1 MLSRREGICCGVLIG
16 IDVLVWALAGQ
27 VPTDTFAWFRIQ
39 DRLGVA
45 GFAAASIVGLLAAA
59 LTLRGGAA
67 RRQRVLLLA
76 TVGALFATLGAPQ
89 GHVDTLDWFS
99 RAQGLN
105 RGEWPALL
113 GGGGGLRMPLVP
125 LVDAMAFRL
134 FGESEGTVT
143 LVRVGWW
150 LLLVGAVGAG
160 GRTRGGSAALAAS
173 VVATTPLLAASAG
186 WMLADLPL
194 AALLAATWAAAR
206 RGAPAFAVVAFA
218 LLAFT
223 VKPVAA
229 LWLLATLPLLLPGRA
244 AVALGALTVAL
255 LAVLLAVGQL
265 HPRLRPWTLNADA
278 ARATLVAVRAPLLL
292 AGVWYAVPRQ
302 PGPAG
307 STNEALPRLVAGVL
321 GVLAVLVALAPPAHA
336 ARYALPALVP
346 LAWLLAERARPL
358 AGWAVGTGLVIGF
371 GGYAPV
377 VTGSQAENV
386 RVAVEALEAAGVDA
400 IEVVADTPTG
410 TLPVAALTVLAD
422 VTATVPVHV
431 GAQLSIAEPGARPR
445 WYHSFQARP
454 WHLPGATPPPG
465 ILLLCTP
472 GAECEPPAG
481 AGWEV
486 VDVRGPMH
494 TSLDL
499 PTRCRGFLRR

>member
-1 MLSRREGICCGVLIG
+1 MLSRREGIFGGVLIA
-16 IDVLVWALAGQ
+16 IDVLVWALAGW
-27 VPTDTFAWFRIQ
+27 VPTDTFAWFRVQ

-45 GFAAASIVGLLAAA
+45 GFTTASVVGLLAAA
-59 LTLRGGAA
+59 LSLRGGAA
-67 RRQRVLLLA
+67 PRNGVFLLA
-76 TVGALFATLGAPQ
+76 AVAALLATLGAPQ
-89 GHVDTLDWFS
+89 SHVDTLDWFS

-160 GRTRGGSAALAAS
+160 ARTRGGSAALAAS
-173 VVATTPLLAASAG
+173 VVATTPLVAASAG

-206 RGAPAFAVVAFA
+206 RGAPPLAVAAFA

-223 VKPVAA
+223 LKPVAA
-229 LWLLATLPLLLPGRA
+229 LWLLATLPLLLPRRA
-244 AVALGALTVAL
+244 AVALGALTGAL
-255 LAVLLAVGQL
+255 LAVVFAVGQL
-265 HPRLRPWTLNADA
+265 HPRLRPWALNAEA
-278 ARATLVAVRAPLLL
+278 AGAILVALRAPLLL
-292 AGVWYAVPRQ
+292 AGVWYAVR
-302 PGPAG
+302 GRHAPAE
-307 STNEALPRLVAGVL
+307 STNDALPRLVAGVL
-321 GVLAVLVALAPPAHA
+321 GVLALLVVLAPPPHA

-346 LAWLLAERARPL
+346 LAWLLAERARLL
-358 AGWAVGTGLVIGF
+358 AGWAVGTGLVLGF
-371 GGYAPV
+371 GGYAPL

-400 IEVVADTPTG
+400 IEVVADTPSG
-410 TLPVAALTVLAD
+410 TLPVAALTALAD
-422 VTATVPVHV
+422 VTATVPVQV
-431 GAQLSIAEPGARPR
+431 GAQLSLAEPGARPR
-445 WYHSFQARP
+445 WYHRFEARP
-454 WHLPGATPPPG
+454 WHLPGATPPRG

-472 GAECEPPAG
+472 GAVCEPPAD
-481 AGWEV
+481 AGREV
-486 VDVRGPMH
+486 VDARGPMS